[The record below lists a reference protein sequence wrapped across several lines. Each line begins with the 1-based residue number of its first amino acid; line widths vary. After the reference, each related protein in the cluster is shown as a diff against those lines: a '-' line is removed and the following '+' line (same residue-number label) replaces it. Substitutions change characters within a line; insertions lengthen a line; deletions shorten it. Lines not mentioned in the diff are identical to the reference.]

1 MSSKKKVETT
11 EVEIPELRVEDL
23 PLSCTWIIIGP
34 PASGKCLA
42 RDTPVLMYN
51 GEIKNVQ
58 DIEQGDRIM
67 GDDSTAR
74 NVLSTTTGTDKLY
87 RITPLKGESYIV
99 NEPHILCLKR
109 NFLPIIKTL
118 KDKYVVTWMKDNKEK
133 KKTFS
138 FDKYDNE
145 EAAWESA
152 EDFLNDL
159 VEGDDYTRENILEI
173 SVKDYLELP
182 QSAKQ
187 KYKGYKVGVDFPSQ
201 QVPFDS
207 YLFGYWLGDGT
218 SSKACITTADDE
230 IVDVYKDKLQN
241 YGLKLNKIGNTEY
254 DYIVTSGIKGA
265 LTGHFS
271 TKDDRRNP
279 MLNFLKEYNILNNK
293 HIPNVYLINDRNV
306 RLQLLAGLLDS
317 DGYLSSDSY
326 YEIVQKNEIL
336 ANDIVYLVRS
346 LGFACYKYQVEKTCT
361 NAPDGPKTGTYYR
374 MSISGRNLHEIP
386 VILKRKQISLN
397 CARKDPMVIGINV
410 EYVGEG
416 QYYGFELDGNHRF
429 LLGDFTVT
437 HNTSLM
443 ENLAYYRK
451 HVYPTARVFIGTE
464 DGYKRF
470 CKIFHPLY
478 VSNYWDEKEEEKHVL
493 RQRTCEMENG
503 RGYAGNYAVN
513 IIDDVSDDPKIYK
526 TKLMRGLFKL
536 GSQHWAQLLMIGS
549 QYAID
554 MPPDIRKSVSYVA
567 LGREPELNE
576 RKKLY
581 ENFGGI
587 VGTFDRFCDLMDQI
601 TGDYTFL
608 VIKKRAQ
615 TNELEDCVSWFRT
628 KKLGDWKF
636 GSKEYREH
644 GEKRYNK
651 DYVEQIIM

>member
-1 MSSKKKVETT
+1 MASKKTNATT
-11 EVEIPELRVEDL
+11 TVEIPEFRPEDM
-23 PLSCTWIIIGP
+23 PLSCTMIIIGP

-42 RDTPVLMYN
+42 EDTPVLMYD
-51 GEIKNVQ
+51 GSIKKVQ
-58 DIEQGDRIM
+58 DIASGELLM
-67 GDDSTAR
+67 GDDSTSR
-74 NVLSTTTGTDKLY
+74 TVLSTTSGTDKLY
-87 RITPLKGESYIV
+87 RITPTKGEPYIV
-99 NEPHILCLKR
+99 NEPHVLCLKR
-109 NFLPIIKTL
+109 NFLPTVKSL
-118 KDKYVVTWMKDNKEK
+118 QDKYVVVWMKDNKEL

-138 FDKYDNE
+138 FSKYSTQE
-145 EAAWESA
+145 EAQTAA

-159 VEGDDYTRENILEI
+159 EEGEDYTRENILEI
-173 SVKDYLELP
+173 SVKDYLNL
-182 QSAKQ
+182 AKSTKE
-187 KYKGYKVGVDFPSQ
+187 KYKGYKVGVEFPRRD
-201 QVPFDS
+201 VPFDP

-218 SSKACITTADDE
+218 SSDTSADEEIVERYEEKLPDYDAKLGNAQYVYGITT
-230 IVDVYKDKLQN
+230 
-241 YGLKLNKIGNTEY
+241 
-254 DYIVTSGIKGA
+254 GIKGA
-265 LTGHFS
+265 QPGNFS
-271 TKDDRRNP
+271 TRGDRKNK
-279 MLNFLKEYNILNNK
+279 MLNFLKDYDVLNNK
-293 HIPNVYLINDRNV
+293 HIPKIFLINDRET
-306 RLQLLAGLLDS
+306 RLELLAGLIDS
-317 DGYLSSDSY
+317 DGYLTKDSY
-326 YEIVQKNEIL
+326 YEIVQKNEKL
-336 ANDIVYLVRS
+336 ADDIVFLARS
-346 LGFACYKYQVEKTCT
+346 LGFACYKYETQKTCT
-361 NAPDGPKTGTYYR
+361 NAPGGPKVGTYYR
-374 MSISGRNLHEIP
+374 MSITGRNIHEIP
-386 VILKRKQISLN
+386 VILSRKKVTERI
-397 CARKDPMVIGINV
+397 RTIDPMVTGITV
-410 EYVGEG
+410 EYIGEG
-416 QYYGFELDGNHRF
+416 RYYGFELDGNHRF

-608 VIKKRAQ
+608 IIKKRAQ

-628 KKLGDWKF
+628 TKLKDWKF
-636 GSKEYREH
+636 GAKEFREH
-644 GEKRYNK
+644 GDARYNK